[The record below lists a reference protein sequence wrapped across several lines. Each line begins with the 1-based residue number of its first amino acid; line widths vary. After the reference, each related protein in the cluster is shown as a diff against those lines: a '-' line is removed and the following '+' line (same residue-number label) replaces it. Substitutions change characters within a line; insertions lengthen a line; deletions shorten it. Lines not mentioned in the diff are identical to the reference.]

1 MYNTWR
7 AKGCGYMKA
16 LGGPSHQYIKLCYTV
31 PSSSLIWS
39 PETLFC
45 IVDYTICRVEFEYGD
60 EDG

>member
-1 MYNTWR
+1 
-7 AKGCGYMKA
+7 MKA